1 MHDRGTDGCWAH
13 SGPRQEGLVR
23 LVRKAYV
30 FITISRWDADGE
42 GGGRK
47 LRAKCSMLLL
57 HKVNGASEFPVGQA
71 EKRVGT
77 QKTGHRTK

>member
-1 MHDRGTDGCWAH
+1 MSLLLFPDGM
-13 SGPRQEGLVR
+13 QTVR
-23 LVRKAYV
+23 
-30 FITISRWDADGE
+30 

-77 QKTGHRTK
+77 QETGHRTK